1 MVIMYFSSQGEP
13 ENKLLE
19 IIGTVVPYEDIRFYR
34 TLDALS
40 RGLRQPRTDLD
51 VAVLMVSNRMELHDL
66 IALRSLLWDIK
77 IILILPDSDP
87 DTIAEGHILRP
98 RFLIDYQSN
107 FHDVAAVLIRMIGNR
122 GADNADLKLSKMKK
136 SMKRPVHQG
145 LQSQTSHRE

>member
-19 IIGTVVPYEDIRFYR
+19 IIETVVPYKDIQLYR
-34 TLDALS
+34 SLDALS
-40 RGLRQPRTDLD
+40 RWLRQPRTDLD

-66 IALRSLLWDIK
+66 IALRNLLWDIK
-77 IILILPDSDP
+77 IILILPESEP

-98 RFLIDYQSN
+98 RFLIDCHSN
-107 FHDVAAVLIRMIGNR
+107 FYDVAAVLKRMIKNR

-136 SMKRPVHQG
+136 SIKPPANHG
-145 LQSQTSHRE
+145 LHFHTSHRE

>member
-19 IIGTVVPYEDIRFYR
+19 VIETVIPYHDIQLYR
-34 TLDALS
+34 TLDELS
-40 RGLRQPRTDLD
+40 RWLRQPRTDPD
-51 VAVLMVSNRMELHDL
+51 VAVLMVSNKMELHDL

-77 IILILPDSDP
+77 IILILPDSEP

-98 RFLIDYQSN
+98 RFLIDCQSN

-122 GADNADLKLSKMKK
+122 GADNADLKLSKIKK
-136 SMKRPVHQG
+136 SIKPSADHG
-145 LQSQTSHRE
+145 LHFLASQRE